1 MNGEIIQR
9 GGKPFAV
16 IPEEFFNILLDKA
29 EELEDIKD
37 FDQTIAEDDE
47 SIPAEVVYQLLD
59 GENKLKV
66 WRNFRDLT
74 QAELSKRADITQ
86 AMIAM
91 IETGKRVGKAEVL
104 RRLAEAL
111 NIDVDD
117 LI

>member
-1 MNGEIIQR
+1 MNVELIQR
-9 GGKPFAV
+9 SGKPFAV
-16 IPEEFFNILLDKA
+16 IPEEYFNILLDKA

-37 FDQTIAEDDE
+37 FDQAIADNGEN
-47 SIPAEVVYQLLD
+47 IPSAVVYKLLD

-66 WRNFRDLT
+66 WRNFRKLT
-74 QAELSKRADITQ
+74 QEELSERADITQ

-91 IETGKRVGKAEVL
+91 IETGKRVGKADVL

-117 LI
+117 LV